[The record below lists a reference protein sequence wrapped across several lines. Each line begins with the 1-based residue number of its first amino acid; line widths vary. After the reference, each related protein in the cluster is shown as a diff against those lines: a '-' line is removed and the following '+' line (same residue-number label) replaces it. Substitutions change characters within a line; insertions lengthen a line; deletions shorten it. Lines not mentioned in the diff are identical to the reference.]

1 MNDIHFDIITCI
13 YCGEPGRDRHHY
25 KESVANSGRKRSYRK
40 GETLPACR
48 ECNLLIGAL
57 TPTYTE
63 TCYLLYDKVSDR
75 HKNILSI
82 PKWDKEDLAELEG
95 RLRRS
100 VTSKIRKKKII
111 MERLDFLL
119 KNAQSTLTYENIKD
133 IIFYGFK
140 RPKILVLFQFRYS
153 FLLCPLSTNLCAQ

>member
-1 MNDIHFDIITCI
+1 MAEPINFDIITCI

-25 KESVANSGRKRSYRK
+25 KESVANSGQKRRYKR

-48 ECNLLIGAL
+48 ERNMLIGSL

-75 HKNILSI
+75 HKNVLSI
-82 PKWDKEDLAELEG
+82 PNWEQEDLKELEG
-95 RLRRS
+95 RLRRTT
-100 VTSKIRKKKII
+100 VSKIRKKKLI

-119 KNAQSTLTYENIKD
+119 RNAQSTITYENIKD
-133 IIFYGFK
+133 IIFYGG
-140 RPKILVLFQFRYS
+140 
-153 FLLCPLSTNLCAQ
+153 

>member
-1 MNDIHFDIITCI
+1 MTDITFDIITCI

-25 KESVANSGRKRSYRK
+25 KESVANSGQKRSYRK

-57 TPTYTE
+57 TPTFTE

-75 HKNILSI
+75 HKNILLI

-95 RLRRS
+95 RLRR
-100 VTSKIRKKKII
+100 TTMSKIRKKKLR

-119 KNAQSTLTYENIKD
+119 RNAQSTITYENIKD
-133 IIFYGFK
+133 IIFYGG
-140 RPKILVLFQFRYS
+140 
-153 FLLCPLSTNLCAQ
+153 

>member
-1 MNDIHFDIITCI
+1 MAEPINFDIITCI

-25 KESVANSGRKRSYRK
+25 KESVANSGQKRRYKR

-48 ECNLLIGAL
+48 ECNLLIGSL

-75 HKNILSI
+75 YKNVLSI
-82 PKWDKEDLAELEG
+82 PNWEQEDLKELEG
-95 RLRRS
+95 RLRRTT
-100 VTSKIRKKKII
+100 VSKIRKKKLI

-119 KNAQSTLTYENIKD
+119 RNAQSTITYENIKD
-133 IIFYGFK
+133 IIFYGG
-140 RPKILVLFQFRYS
+140 
-153 FLLCPLSTNLCAQ
+153 

>member
-1 MNDIHFDIITCI
+1 MTDITFDIITCI

-25 KESVANSGRKRSYRK
+25 KESVANSGQKRSYRK

-75 HKNILSI
+75 HKNVLSI
-82 PKWDKEDLAELEG
+82 PKWDKEDLSELEG
-95 RLRRS
+95 RLRSPRVS
-100 VTSKIRKKKII
+100 RLI
-111 MERLDFLL
+111 MRV
-119 KNAQSTLTYENIKD
+119 Y
-133 IIFYGFK
+133 
-140 RPKILVLFQFRYS
+140 YS
-153 FLLCPLSTNLCAQ
+153 RC

>member
-1 MNDIHFDIITCI
+1 MTDITFDIITCI

-25 KESVANSGRKRSYRK
+25 KESVANSGQKRSYRK

-57 TPTYTE
+57 TPTFTE

-75 HKNILSI
+75 HKNILLI

-95 RLRRS
+95 RLRR
-100 VTSKIRKKKII
+100 TTMSKIRKKKLI

-119 KNAQSTLTYENIKD
+119 RNAQSTITYENIKD
-133 IIFYGFK
+133 IIFYGG
-140 RPKILVLFQFRYS
+140 
-153 FLLCPLSTNLCAQ
+153 

>member
-25 KESVANSGRKRSYRK
+25 KESVSNSGRKRSYRK

-63 TCYLLYDKVSDR
+63 TCYLLYDKVSNR
-75 HKNILSI
+75 HKNVLSI
-82 PKWDKEDLAELEG
+82 PKWDKEDLDELEG
-95 RLRRS
+95 RLRKS

-119 KNAQSTLTYENIKD
+119 RNAQSTLTYDNIKD
-133 IIFYGFK
+133 IIFYGG
-140 RPKILVLFQFRYS
+140 
-153 FLLCPLSTNLCAQ
+153 

>member
-1 MNDIHFDIITCI
+1 MTDITFDIITCI

-25 KESVANSGRKRSYRK
+25 KESVANSGQKRSYRK

-57 TPTYTE
+57 TPTFTE

-75 HKNILSI
+75 HKNVLSI
-82 PKWDKEDLAELEG
+82 PNWEQEDLKELEG
-95 RLRRS
+95 RLRRTT
-100 VTSKIRKKKII
+100 VSKIRKKKLI

-119 KNAQSTLTYENIKD
+119 RNAQSTITYENIKD
-133 IIFYGFK
+133 IIFYGG
-140 RPKILVLFQFRYS
+140 
-153 FLLCPLSTNLCAQ
+153 

>member
-1 MNDIHFDIITCI
+1 MTDIHFDIITCI

-25 KESVANSGRKRSYRK
+25 KESVANSGQKRRYKR

-48 ECNLLIGAL
+48 ECNMLIGAL

-63 TCYLLYDKVSDR
+63 TCYLLYDKGYLQSSG
-75 HKNILSI
+75 ILSI

-119 KNAQSTLTYENIKD
+119 RNAQSTLTYENIKD
-133 IIFYGFK
+133 IIFYGG
-140 RPKILVLFQFRYS
+140 
-153 FLLCPLSTNLCAQ
+153 

>member
-25 KESVANSGRKRSYRK
+25 KESVANSGKKRS
-40 GETLPACR
+40 CR

-63 TCYLLYDKVSDR
+63 TCYLLYDKISDR
-75 HKNILSI
+75 HKKVLSI
-82 PKWDKEDLAELEG
+82 PKWDKEDLSELEG

-119 KNAQSTLTYENIKD
+119 RNAQSTLTYENIKD
-133 IIFYGFK
+133 IIFYGG
-140 RPKILVLFQFRYS
+140 
-153 FLLCPLSTNLCAQ
+153 

>member
-1 MNDIHFDIITCI
+1 MTDIHFDIITCI

-25 KESVANSGRKRSYRK
+25 KESVANSGQKRRYKR

-48 ECNLLIGAL
+48 ECNMLIGAL

-82 PKWDKEDLAELEG
+82 PKWDKEDLAELATDS
-95 RLRRS
+95 L
-100 VTSKIRKKKII
+100 
-111 MERLDFLL
+111 
-119 KNAQSTLTYENIKD
+119 
-133 IIFYGFK
+133 
-140 RPKILVLFQFRYS
+140 
-153 FLLCPLSTNLCAQ
+153 

>member
-1 MNDIHFDIITCI
+1 MAEPINFDIITCI

-25 KESVANSGRKRSYRK
+25 KESVANSGHKRRYKR

-48 ECNLLIGAL
+48 ECNMLIGSL

-75 HKNILSI
+75 HKNVLSI
-82 PKWDKEDLAELEG
+82 PNWEQEDLKELEG
-95 RLRRS
+95 RLRRTT
-100 VTSKIRKKKII
+100 VSKIRKKKLI

-119 KNAQSTLTYENIKD
+119 RNAQSTITYENIKD
-133 IIFYGFK
+133 IIFYGG
-140 RPKILVLFQFRYS
+140 
-153 FLLCPLSTNLCAQ
+153 

>member
-25 KESVANSGRKRSYRK
+25 KESVANSGKKRSYRK

-48 ECNLLIGAL
+48 EGNLLIGAL

-75 HKNILSI
+75 HKNVLSI
-82 PKWDKEDLAELEG
+82 PNWEQEDLKELEG
-95 RLRRS
+95 RLRRTT
-100 VTSKIRKKKII
+100 VSKIRKKKII

-119 KNAQSTLTYENIKD
+119 RNAQSTLTYENIKD
-133 IIFYGFK
+133 IIFYGG
-140 RPKILVLFQFRYS
+140 
-153 FLLCPLSTNLCAQ
+153 